1 MSLDNLFKMIHNQG
15 NIEDPSVLPKI
26 EQFYLQKSE
35 DRDYNVILDKM
46 TRFHPSSVCYN
57 SVCSRKYSIV
67 MNRKHFGAE
76 LKLTEPH
83 KTSLLRVFDH
93 GHMIH
98 EMYQDKILAKTGCL
112 YGKWYHREDNKMI
125 VEGFYPGEGWL
136 YQEPRMKWPEY
147 RMSGYVDGLVVIE
160 GKWYVLEIKSS
171 NSNSFKYIKSV
182 SKQPRDYH
190 MKQAM
195 LYCFAP
201 NDIENAGE
209 IEGAIILYVN
219 KETGEELDFFVK
231 KDKAKIDQIL
241 EDIENAISASENK
254 ELPGRIEDCKTIKSR
269 CAKECIARDFCFSE
283 VAK

>member
-1 MSLDNLFKMIHNQG
+1 MKQLSLALFILLLNIFVIGEAYGDELIRTDN
-15 NIEDPSVLPKI
+15 P
-26 EQFYLQKSE
+26 
-35 DRDYNVILDKM
+35 LDL
-46 TRFHPSSVCYN
+46 
-57 SVCSRKYSIV
+57 SIV
-67 MNRKHFGAE
+67 GEGCF
-76 LKLTEPH
+76 LKLTKGRH
-83 KTSLLRVFDH
+83 
-93 GHMIH
+93 
-98 EMYQDKILAKTGCL
+98 
-112 YGKWYHREDNKMI
+112 N
-125 VEGFYPGEGWL
+125 
-136 YQEPRMKWPEY
+136 
-147 RMSGYVDGLVVIE
+147 
-160 GKWYVLEIKSS
+160 
-171 NSNSFKYIKSV
+171 KYIKSV